1 MAHEPGV
8 ELVSSKTSGLCR
20 GHIGSF
26 MKIGVVAKR
35 KESVSWGGIYS
46 APKWTLYRL
55 ASVEPHG
62 IFHFTN
68 YATDLYLL
76 LILDKALGLV
86 VN

>member
-1 MAHEPGV
+1 MGHIFELGV

-20 GHIGSF
+20 GRIESF
-26 MKIGVVAKR
+26 MKIGVVAER
-35 KESVSWGGIYS
+35 GIYS
-46 APKWTLYRL
+46 APKWTLYCV
-55 ASVEPHG
+55 ASVVPHG
-62 IFHFTN
+62 IFYFTN